1 MTEVTVA
8 NAHPRRRVAGAAL
21 VRLLRSVLTGEKT
34 RTVRL
39 SLVLID
45 RHRCRRIN
53 ERFLGHRFETD
64 VLSFPLEPR
73 PRLEGEVYVNL
84 DRAATQ
90 ARRYEVTFG
99 NEVARLAVH
108 GTLHLLGYDDHRP
121 ADARRMKAAEER
133 YVALAKRAGIAS

>member
-1 MTEVTVA
+1 
-8 NAHPRRRVAGAAL
+8 
-21 VRLLRSVLTGEKT
+21 
-34 RTVRL
+34 VRL

-121 ADARRMKAAEER
+121 ADTRRMKAAEER
-133 YVALAKRAGIAS
+133 YVALAKRAGIAT

>member
-8 NAHPRRRVAGAAL
+8 NAHPRKRVAGAAL
-21 VRLLRSVLTGEKT
+21 VRLLRSVLAGEKT
-34 RTVRL
+34 RHAKL
-39 SLVLID
+39 CLVLID

-53 ERFLGHRFETD
+53 ERFLGHPYETD
-64 VLSFPLEPR
+64 VLSFPLEST

-90 ARRYEVTFG
+90 ARDYGVTFG

-108 GTLHLLGYDDHRP
+108 GTLHLLGYDDRRA
-121 ADARRMKAAEER
+121 ADSRRMKNVEER
-133 YVALAKRAGIAS
+133 YVALAQRAGKTP